1 MQCSISYLMKVSRV
15 LQLIKFN
22 LPAAWKVS
30 LLSLSIGYN
39 FPLSTQLIA
48 IPFCGPKQKEITW
61 SQVNYINK
69 NVRYKLPHKP
79 SIYCLCNCNIF
90 PFLRFC
96 FCCESKVFSLCL
108 KNSHFPCQELG
119 QTSKMRTW
127 NGSTGASFYSF

>member
-48 IPFCGPKQKEITW
+48 IPFCGQKQKEIMYLIA
-61 SQVNYINK
+61 SELHKQKCYIY
-69 NVRYKLPHKP
+69 VFEMLPHKP
-79 SIYCLCNCNIF
+79 SIFCLC
-90 PFLRFC
+90 
-96 FCCESKVFSLCL
+96 
-108 KNSHFPCQELG
+108 
-119 QTSKMRTW
+119 
-127 NGSTGASFYSF
+127 